1 MSPQPVPE
9 QIRRVFGVPDG
20 DFVREPG
27 TAARWRVGDV
37 VCSRVA
43 DATVATLSARA
54 REKLALDGVEVARA
68 MRGTDGRYVVGGWR
82 ADRYSHGELQS
93 RPDEI
98 ISLGAYLGEALSG
111 VILPRRRS
119 TDALW
124 RPAAVFDHA
133 MEAAWSGEPSRD
145 LNSGLQYHMEQGG
158 ERFEGHRAE
167 ALIAATGMARL
178 RDSID
183 DGGRAASAR
192 RSEPSRAV
200 DAPVAHIDLVHS
212 LRFADNGPLL
222 VDVVTAP
229 VDPIRGQAIAAVD
242 LLTAR
247 AAGEDLLWRWA
258 LVPGWSK
265 NVVCAMA
272 YRLSVHALHAD
283 SAQSAFA
290 GLRAA
295 TELVDRFAKTAAHNL

>member
-9 QIRRVFGVPDG
+9 QIRRVFGVPEG
-20 DFVREPG
+20 DFVPEPG

-54 REKLALDGVEVARA
+54 REKLTLDGVGVARA

-82 ADRYSHGELQS
+82 ADRYARGELLS

-98 ISLGAYLGEALSG
+98 IALGDYLGRALAG

-119 TDALW
+119 GDALW

-145 LNSGLQYHMEQGG
+145 LDSGLQYHMEQGG

-183 DGGRAASAR
+183 DAGRAEPAR
-192 RSEPSRAV
+192 RASPSRAV
-200 DAPVAHIDLVHS
+200 DAPVAHIDLAHS
-212 LRFADNGPLL
+212 LRFTEDGPLL

-229 VDPIRGQAIAAVD
+229 ADPIRGQAIAAVD
-242 LLTAR
+242 LLSAK

-258 LVPGWSK
+258 LIPGWSK

-272 YRLSVHALHAD
+272 YRLSVHALHPD
-283 SAQSAFA
+283 SSQSAFA
-290 GLRAA
+290 GLRSA
-295 TELVDRFAKTAAHNL
+295 TEIVDRFARSAHNL